1 MADAVVT
8 STAAELAFWGATL
21 VTAYSYVGYPAL
33 LALAAWLRPARPVAK
48 APITPTVAVIV
59 VARNEER
66 VLEAKL
72 ASCLSLDYPRGRLEI
87 LVVSDGS
94 EDATERIAS
103 SFADRGVRLVALP
116 AAGGKAAGLNA
127 GVAQTGAEI
136 LVLTDA
142 RQRLAV
148 DAVRQ
153 LVANFADPSVGA
165 VSGELHLD
173 EDSPSAVGQGVGLYW
188 TYEKWIRQAESR
200 LDSSVGVTGAI
211 YAVRRVLFRGLD
223 PRTILDD
230 VAVPM
235 SAVLAG
241 YRVVFEPG
249 ARATDTLAE
258 SPAREYRRKVRT
270 LAGNYQLLLL
280 EPTLLL
286 PWRNRLFWQFV
297 SHKVSRLAVPWCL
310 LALLAASAVLSRE
323 RTAYGV
329 AFALQAAFY
338 FLAALGWALSRFHHP
353 MPFLSVPYTFA
364 LLNVAA
370 ALGLIRLLRG
380 TETAAWKEA
389 SR

>member
-1 MADAVVT
+1 
-8 STAAELAFWGATL
+8 
-21 VTAYSYVGYPAL
+21 
-33 LALAAWLRPARPVAK
+33 
-48 APITPTVAVIV
+48 
-59 VARNEER
+59 
-66 VLEAKL
+66 
-72 ASCLSLDYPRGRLEI
+72 
-87 LVVSDGS
+87 
-94 EDATERIAS
+94 
-103 SFADRGVRLVALP
+103 
-116 AAGGKAAGLNA
+116 
-127 GVAQTGAEI
+127 VAQAGAEI

-148 DAVRQ
+148 DAVRE
-153 LVANFADPSVGA
+153 LAANFADPAVGA

-211 YAVRRVLFRGLD
+211 YAVRRSLFRALD

-249 ARATDTLAE
+249 ARAMDSVAE

-270 LAGNYQLLLL
+270 LAGNYQLLRL
-280 EPTLLL
+280 EPALLL

-310 LALLAASAVLSRE
+310 LVLLAASAVLARE
-323 RTAYGV
+323 RAAYAV
-329 AFALQAAFY
+329 AFALQAGFY
-338 FLAALGWALSRFHHP
+338 LLAALGWAMSRFYRP
-353 MPFLSVPYTFA
+353 LPFLSLPYTFA

-380 TETAAWKEA
+380 TETSAWKEA